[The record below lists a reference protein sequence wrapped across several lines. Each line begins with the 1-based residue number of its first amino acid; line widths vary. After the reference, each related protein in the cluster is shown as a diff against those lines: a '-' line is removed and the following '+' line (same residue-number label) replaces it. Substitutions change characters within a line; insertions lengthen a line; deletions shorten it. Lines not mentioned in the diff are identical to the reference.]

1 MRISEWSSDVCSSD
15 LTPFAIKRDANH
27 KYAKLLREFPDER
40 PQSGQIWSVSGRA
53 GALPS
58 SSPQMRAEEPSGHR
72 RRRME
77 SGRTG
82 LVLRHGRVRG
92 CSPDGP
98 RLRST
103 VTMGRRLVCQEASG
117 EER

>member
-40 PQSGQIWSVSGRA
+40 PLSCQIWSVSGRA

-58 SSPQMRAEEPSGHR
+58 SSPQMRADEPSGHR
-72 RRRME
+72 RRRMA

-98 RLRST
+98 RIRS
-103 VTMGRRLVCQEASG
+103 
-117 EER
+117 EEHTYELQSLMRISY

>member
-40 PQSGQIWSVSGRA
+40 PLSCQIWSVSGRS
-53 GALPS
+53 GAIPS
-58 SSPQMRAEEPSGHR
+58 SSPQMRADEPSGHI
-72 RRRME
+72 RRRMA
-77 SGRTG
+77 SVRTG

-92 CSPDGP
+92 CASDGP
-98 RLRST
+98 LISIPFPG
-103 VTMGRRLVCQEASG
+103 GRGVGRQKDKG
-117 EER
+117 